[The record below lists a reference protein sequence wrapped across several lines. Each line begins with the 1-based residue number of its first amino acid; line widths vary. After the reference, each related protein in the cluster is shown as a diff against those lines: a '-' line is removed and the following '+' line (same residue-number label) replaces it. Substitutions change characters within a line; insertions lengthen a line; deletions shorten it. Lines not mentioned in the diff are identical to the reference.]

1 MLVLDCGMVCSSGTL
16 NADCTFCECAMNM
29 TMQAFASEGQ
39 PLLNVS
45 ITHSAAPLDELFVTS
60 SNGWFTVLGV
70 CQRDSFLAKRS
81 GFIDLEFEADPAVS
95 TITLQRVGKS
105 TTVV

>member
-45 ITHSAAPLDELFVTS
+45 ISHSAAPLDQLLVTS
-60 SNGWFTVLGV
+60 SNGWFTVLDV
-70 CQRDSFLAKRS
+70 CQGDRFLAKRS
-81 GFIDLEFEADPAVS
+81 GFIDMEFEADPAAS
-95 TITLQRVGKS
+95 AITMQRVGR
-105 TTVV
+105 